1 MNQNQVGSFP
11 AELKLSLG
19 CSMLLSRSR
28 SPNVA
33 VQEVLRMEVGLWDS
47 KKMVALVLQCASA
60 TSNFFPALSSSS
72 SVNVILA
79 HTMQPNSASFLSSCK
94 P

>member
-1 MNQNQVGSFP
+1 
-11 AELKLSLG
+11 
-19 CSMLLSRSR
+19 
-28 SPNVA
+28 
-33 VQEVLRMEVGLWDS
+33 MEAGLWDS
-47 KKMVALVLQCASA
+47 KKMFALVQCASA

-79 HTMQPNSASFLSSCK
+79 HAMQPNSASFLSSCK